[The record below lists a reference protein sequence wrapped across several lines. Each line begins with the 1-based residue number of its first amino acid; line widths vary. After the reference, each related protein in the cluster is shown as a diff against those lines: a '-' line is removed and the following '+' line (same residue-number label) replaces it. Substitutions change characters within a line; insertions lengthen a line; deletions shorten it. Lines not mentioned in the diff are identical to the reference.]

1 MPDHDRSS
9 AIVVN
14 ASPIVALIAGIG
26 DLALLNKLYDKVI
39 VPFEVCNEITVE
51 NNLRFGAEIFDSV
64 NWIEKPDENVR
75 IEPLLLNLLD
85 RGEAAVIQT
94 AINKN
99 IKLVCIDDAVGR
111 RVARLNNLEITG
123 SLGILLRGKKL
134 KYLYSIKPVLDSMI
148 ARGIWISRELY
159 ERVLYEA
166 GER

>member
-1 MPDHDRSS
+1 MPDRGRSS

-14 ASPIVALIAGIG
+14 TSPIVALIAGIG
-26 DLALLNKLYDKVI
+26 DLTLLNKLYDKVI

-64 NWIEKPDENVR
+64 KWIEKPEENVK

-123 SLGILLRGKKL
+123 SLGIILRGQSSL
-134 KYLYSIKPVLDSMI
+134 KSTVHLFKPQIYSDLSDRLCNCKSV
-148 ARGIWISRELY
+148 
-159 ERVLYEA
+159 
-166 GER
+166 

>member
-1 MPDHDRSS
+1 MPDRGRSS

-26 DLALLNKLYDKVI
+26 DLTLLNKLYDKVI

-64 NWIEKPDENVR
+64 KWIEKPEENIK

-123 SLGILLRGKKL
+123 SLGIILRGKKL
-134 KYLYSIKPVLDSMI
+134 KYIHNIKPVLDSMI

>member
-1 MPDHDRSS
+1 MPDRERSS

-14 ASPIVALIAGIG
+14 TSPIVALIAGIG
-26 DLALLNKLYDKVI
+26 DLTLLNKLYDKVI

-64 NWIEKPDENVR
+64 NWIEKSEENIK

-134 KYLYSIKPVLDSMI
+134 EYIHSLKPVLDSMI